1 MGYIKIFEMDENG
14 AGWKDLDQ
22 INDDEKNDLE
32 LALLDSN
39 AIQVACVICFKV
51 IPSGT
56 GNTCE
61 THKGQ
66 QPSW

>member
-1 MGYIKIFEMDENG
+1 MGYIKNFLMDYQG
-14 AGWKDLDQ
+14 AGWKSFDELT
-22 INDDEKNDLE
+22 DDEKNELE

-39 AIQVACVICFKV
+39 AIEVACVICFKV

-66 QPSW
+66 QPNW